1 MDWDFVIF
9 LVVAAVV
16 LLGRLLKKATEAAG
30 RDAAR
35 MGRQPPGYR
44 ASPQEIKEF
53 LHNLQ
58 RGRQPAAQVPA
69 PSAQAPGELVVPI
82 EMLEPSALVLEAE
95 PVAAARPVVAGLDIA
110 PVLEVP
116 AEARPVARVRRRK
129 PSGRATA
136 RPKPAP
142 VAATPVQAP
151 KEGPVPA
158 AAAAAAAVAAAGMP
172 VALRRLGLR
181 EAVVWSEILGPPLGL
196 RRLRGRGAPGQR
208 V

>member
-35 MGRQPPGYR
+35 TRGQPPDYR
-44 ASPQEIKEF
+44 ASAQEIKEF
-53 LHNLQ
+53 LRNLQ
-58 RGRQPAAQVPA
+58 RGRQPAAQVPSPA
-69 PSAQAPGELVVPI
+69 AQAPGELVVPI

-95 PVAAARPVVAGLDIA
+95 PVAAARPAAAGLDIA

-129 PSGRATA
+129 PPDRARA

-208 V
+208 A

>member
-1 MDWDFVIF
+1 VDWDFVVF

-16 LLGRLLKKATEAAG
+16 LLGRLLKKATEAGG

-35 MGRQPPGYR
+35 TRGQPPDYR
-44 ASPQEIKEF
+44 ASAQEIKEF
-53 LHNLQ
+53 LRNLQ

-69 PSAQAPGELVVPI
+69 PAAQAPGELVVPI
-82 EMLEPSALVLEAE
+82 EMLEPSAPVLETQ
-95 PVAAARPVVAGLDIA
+95 PVAVVRPAAAGLDIA

-129 PSGRATA
+129 PPDRARA
-136 RPKPAP
+136 RPKRAP

-181 EAVVWSEILGPPLGL
+181 EAVVWSEVLGPPLGL